1 MNRPPARAA
10 ARAVAE
16 FEQYTLP
23 NGLTVILHQD
33 RSSRAAALVVMYH
46 VGSKNEKPG
55 RTGFAHLFEHM
66 MFKGSANVP
75 DGDHFRL
82 LQEIGAAINGSTTED
97 RTNYYE
103 VVPSNYLELAL
114 YLEADRMGF
123 LLPAM
128 SQAKLDNQRDVVK
141 NERRQNY
148 DNQPYG
154 TAHETLSRALYP
166 PTHPYHW
173 PVIGSMEDLTAASLE
188 DVKEFFRTFYGPGN
202 ACVAVAGDFEPDQ
215 VKTWVERYFG
225 PLPRGAEISRPDP
238 APPVLEGDIALVIE
252 DRVQLPRLF
261 LSYHGAPR
269 GTRQEAILDVLTTI
283 LTSGKNS
290 PLYRAL
296 ILERQLAQHVVA
308 YSDAREI
315 AGTVTIDITGA
326 TARPLTEIAR
336 LLDEL
341 LSDLLDHGVSQREIQ
356 AAVNSTEVRLVNRL
370 TTALGKANGLATAY
384 SLSGDTESF
393 NREMERFTDITPEE
407 VLSVA
412 REVFGR
418 HRISLCVVPQGKSSL
433 ADLGPGRNARGNGT
447 RSQAAHQSNTGSR

>member
-1 MNRPPARAA
+1 MNGPTAGPARQ
-10 ARAVAE
+10 AVAD
-16 FEQYTLP
+16 FEQYTLS

-33 RSSRAAALVVMYH
+33 RSSAVAALVVMYH

-97 RTNYYE
+97 RTNYFE
-103 VVPSNYLELAL
+103 VVPSHYLELAL
-114 YLEADRMGF
+114 YLESDRMGF

-154 TAHETLSRALYP
+154 TAHENLSRALYP
-166 PTHPYHW
+166 ATHPYHW

-188 DVKEFFRTFYGPGN
+188 DVKEFFRTFYAPGN
-202 ACVAVAGDFEPDQ
+202 ACITVAGDFESAQ
-215 VKTWVERYFG
+215 VKGWVERYFG
-225 PLPRGAEISRPDP
+225 PLPRGAEITRPRP
-238 APPVLEGDIALVIE
+238 AQAVLERDITHVIE

-269 GTRQEAILDVLTTI
+269 GTRQEAILDILTTI
-283 LTSGKNS
+283 LSSGKNS
-290 PLYRAL
+290 RLYRAFV
-296 ILERQLAQHVVA
+296 LERQLAQKVLA
-308 YSDAREI
+308 YSDAREL
-315 AGTVTIDITGA
+315 AGIVTIDITA
-326 TARPLTEIAR
+326 TSARPLGEIIR
-336 LLDEL
+336 LLDDL
-341 LSDLLDHGVSQREIQ
+341 LADLLDHGVSEREIQ
-356 AAVNSTEVRLVNRL
+356 AAVNSTEVRLVDRL
-370 TTALGKANGLATAY
+370 TTGLGKANGLATAFT
-384 SLSGDTESF
+384 LSGDAESF
-393 NREMERFTDITPEE
+393 NREMDRFKEITPAE

-412 REVFGR
+412 RDVLGR
-418 HRISLCVVPQGKSSL
+418 HRVSLSIVPPGKSSL
-433 ADLGPGRNARGNGT
+433 ADVKSHRNERGDSLQNPAT
-447 RSQAAHQSNTGSR
+447 IH